1 MTKKN
6 NAIIDAGLNDLLK
19 ILDARA
25 TVSIYEEIDGEQT
38 KTLFSCVPVY
48 ELLTIEKKVF
58 RYYEVTGIIASLTTQ
73 ICVKKIR

>member
-1 MTKKN
+1 MIN
-6 NAIIDAGLNDLLK
+6 NTIIDAGLNDLLK

-25 TVSIYEEIDGEQT
+25 QVSIYEEIDGE
-38 KTLFSCVPVY
+38 KSKILFSCVPVY
-48 ELLTIEKKVF
+48 ELLTIDKNVF